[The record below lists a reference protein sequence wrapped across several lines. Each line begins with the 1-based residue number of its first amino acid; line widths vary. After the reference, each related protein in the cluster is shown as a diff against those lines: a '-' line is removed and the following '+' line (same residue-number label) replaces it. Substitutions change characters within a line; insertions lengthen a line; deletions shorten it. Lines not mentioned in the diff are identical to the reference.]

1 MITIEGTVTDIL
13 GYPTLFFSRDARSP
27 AVSAPINAA
36 AAGGIFARSTSS
48 SLRVLATA
56 PIPAAATARRTGLLN
71 MIENPNTPQKLARS
85 LNKIH
90 CSVDSESF
98 IKSTGFKCRIS
109 AMIHADIV
117 ATRITI
123 KVLYP
128 ISYPAW
134 QGQSHW

>member
-56 PIPAAATARRTGLLN
+56 PIPAAATARRTGLLAKKKFEEAGLPLLILDGDGCDRSHGGEGQTSTRLGAFLE
-71 MIENPNTPQKLARS
+71 MLGGAEN
-85 LNKIH
+85 
-90 CSVDSESF
+90 E
-98 IKSTGFKCRIS
+98 
-109 AMIHADIV
+109 
-117 ATRITI
+117 
-123 KVLYP
+123 
-128 ISYPAW
+128 
-134 QGQSHW
+134 